1 MALRKTT
8 VLKNLQGEC
17 FIKAFYVLQPSGLP
31 ACLGHSLRLALFRR
45 SQAALM
51 PSTHNLFCGYS
62 CLPDALATVLEGRW
76 KTEEALGTVQ
86 EEGGEGHIQSAPDY
100 QTEVGLLIF
109 GEQS

>member
-31 ACLGHSLRLALFRR
+31 ACLGHSLR
-45 SQAALM
+45 